1 MSLGT
6 VIYLAAM
13 AAIYVAQ
20 RLLPG
25 HDGLQGGLT
34 GVALVGLATAALLR
48 FRRLRAVR
56 DDGLR
61 LGHRLALMFLL
72 VGCGSLV
79 MYAATTDG
87 VVRGLTLAQE
97 AEDRWL
103 GVWRSLWPV
112 VWLLGTVPLLVDGK
126 TRMTES
132 AAIVHY
138 LAMVHA
144 GGRLTLA
151 PGHPDYGAYL
161 NWLHHGEATLTF
173 PQTIVLRYALL
184 EPQERRQPAV
194 ADDYRRWFLGR
205 LRLAEAA
212 LADGRD
218 HLAGATF
225 TMADISVGYAIML
238 ALRLGMEADLPP
250 GTLAWFRRLAQRP
263 GFLAAK
269 AAQEKAAA

>member
-1 MSLGT
+1 MSALTLWHCADARSFRVLWALEELGLP
-6 VIYLAAM
+6 YELK
-13 AAIYVAQ
+13 
-20 RLLPG
+20 LLP
-25 HDGLQGGLT
+25 
-34 GVALVGLATAALLR
+34 
-48 FRRLRAVR
+48 FPPRAFEKSYL
-56 DDGLR
+56 D
-61 LGHRLALMFLL
+61 HN
-72 VGCGSLV
+72 
-79 MYAATTDG
+79 
-87 VVRGLTLAQE
+87 
-97 AEDRWL
+97 
-103 GVWRSLWPV
+103 P
-112 VWLLGTVPLLVDGK
+112 LGTVPLLVDGK

-212 LADGRD
+212 LVDGRD